1 MKSGFEM
8 FFVGLLRI
16 MNDAIFFFDH
26 LVFTKKNLQG
36 SQDGYIYLYIIGDKG
51 YPLLVLTHDPS

>member
-1 MKSGFEM
+1 
-8 FFVGLLRI
+8 